1 VTAAPSHQ
9 ESLEREIKLAVELD
23 FELPELPQG
32 FAGVER
38 RPEQHLRTVYFD
50 TAEFRLW
57 RSGITLR
64 HRSGEEPGAGV
75 WTLKLPAPS
84 EGPVLDRTELVWRGS
99 SGSLPEEAVSVL
111 RGVTR
116 SSPLRQIAELD
127 TKRRRLM
134 VADAAGV
141 ALGEL
146 DDDTVRVVGGGRDA
160 MRFRQIELE
169 LAPGGDA
176 LVGPVLE
183 TLIRAGARQ
192 GGAQKLATAAD
203 LPPRSRPGVAARAGG
218 SVVGD
223 LVRLSLVAALDR
235 LLESDYLLRI
245 DPADPP
251 VEGVH
256 QARVATRRLRSELKL
271 LRSALDR
278 SWVRRIR
285 GELKWLGG
293 VLGGVRDDDVLA
305 PLLEGDGD
313 GSAFDADGRRD
324 LRSMLDEQRR
334 GHCRDL
340 AAALAS
346 DRYLTLLDQ
355 LDEAGRHPPFD
366 ERRSAG
372 GHRPPVAHRPAK
384 AILPGLV
391 GQRWRSLR
399 TVIREAGRH
408 PSDHDLHLM
417 RIRAKE
423 LRYAAETA
431 APVLGKAARRM
442 AAAAEAAQNV
452 LGAHQDAACAELW
465 LRNRA
470 MEGTLAASYSSG
482 RLGAEQARS
491 RQALRRSWRSVWRK
505 LDRKRLRR
513 WLPGR

>member
-1 VTAAPSHQ
+1 MTAPVSRKG
-9 ESLEREIKLAVELD
+9 SLEREVKLAVELD
-23 FELPELPQG
+23 FELPDPPRGLG
-32 FAGVER
+32 RVER
-38 RPEQHLRTVYFD
+38 RPEQHLRTIYFD
-50 TAEFRLW
+50 TGEFRLW

-64 HRSGEEPGAGV
+64 HRLGEGSGAGI

-84 EGPVLDRTELVWRGS
+84 EGPVLDRTELVWTGPS
-99 SGSLPEEAVSVL
+99 DSLPEEAVAML
-111 RGVTR
+111 RGVR
-116 SSPLRQIAELD
+116 RRSPLRQIVELD
-127 TKRRRLM
+127 TTRRRLM
-134 VADAAGV
+134 VQDSAGV

-146 DDDTVRVVGGGRDA
+146 DDDTVTVVGGARNTL
-160 MRFRQIELE
+160 RFRQIELE
-169 LAPGGDA
+169 LAPGGEA
-176 LVGPVLE
+176 LVGPMLE

-192 GGAQKLATAAD
+192 GGEQKLAKAVD
-203 LPPRSRPGVAARAGG
+203 LPPRSRPDLVVRARG

-223 LVRLSLVAALDR
+223 LVRSSITAALCR
-235 LLESDYLLRI
+235 LLDNDYLLRI

-251 VEGVH
+251 VEAVH

-271 LRSALDR
+271 LGPALDHH
-278 SWVRRIR
+278 WVRRIR

-293 VLGGVRDDDVLA
+293 VLGSVRDDDVLA

-313 GSAFDADGRRD
+313 GSAFDGDGRRD

-334 GHCRDL
+334 VHCRNL

-346 DRYLTLLDQ
+346 DQYLILLDQ
-355 LDEAGRHPPFD
+355 LDEAGQHPPLD
-366 ERRSAG
+366 GRRSDAG
-372 GHRPPVAHRPAK
+372 RRPAL
-384 AILPGLV
+384 AYRPARHILPELV

-408 PSDHDLHLM
+408 PGDHELHLM

-431 APVLGKAARRM
+431 APVVGRPARRM
-442 AAAAEAAQNV
+442 AAAAEEAQNV
-452 LGAHQDAACAELW
+452 LGAHQDAVCAEQW

-491 RQALRRSWRSVWRK
+491 RRKLRRRWRSVWRE
-505 LDRKRLRR
+505 LDRKQLRR
-513 WLPGR
+513 WLPK